1 MKKLFFVF
9 IIIGLVSFGCT
20 KIDTIIPTV
29 KTVDAIEGSFIAQYN
44 DISIAKDYSPPTINW
59 SVAWNWWHTGSGRN
73 CVGGPAS
80 QLVYPNMLL
89 PDEDLRV
96 FYKVQNWNAED
107 IYFGLVDFNPATVHF
122 PLSLQ
127 AYRLGD
133 YLGIN
138 ADALFKLPGS
148 GNITITVS
156 YSLAP
161 LNLNVTRA
169 KPWNP
174 ASTFGF
180 NDIFYDGAVTDNH

>member
-1 MKKLFFVF
+1 MGY
-9 IIIGLVSFGCT
+9 II
-20 KIDTIIPTV
+20 
-29 KTVDAIEGSFIAQYN
+29 
-44 DISIAKDYSPPTINW
+44 
-59 SVAWNWWHTGSGRN
+59 
-73 CVGGPAS
+73 
-80 QLVYPNMLL
+80 
-89 PDEDLRV
+89 
-96 FYKVQNWNAED
+96 D
-107 IYFGLVDFNPATVHF
+107 IYFGLVDFNPETVQF
-122 PLSLQ
+122 PLSIK

-180 NDIFYDGAVTDNH
+180 NDIFYDGAVTDNHVYSLTSLVACQPYIMDLRVKLWEMFIFQS